1 MATIAVKTDS
11 ISISGYSGINA
22 DKTVVYAGIAGGVE
36 PITGPSNSTVNTC
49 LDTGTVGLKAC
60 NQQSVH
66 SALTFSI
73 SFQSTKDFSGDGLAR
88 MFIDNG
94 SGSTIQLASQS
105 GLTVTANSTV
115 INLQV
120 TWADICTNAGL
131 LANCTGTSGLYSK
144 TIKFGIDEDKSGE
157 VDEGERKTI
166 TLKLHYISSSDTVN
180 QAYCPT
186 VATGAGICNIEFTP
200 GDSKVFINTAIY
212 ALNDPATG
220 LDWESIV
227 VFPVA
232 TSAGNEANTIQ
243 NFTTL
248 QSTPIFKTINP
259 TDGTIPDSAVS
270 GGIENYQLYCFIYA
284 TKNLAQNIYKFVN
297 DTAAATTACITPSEV
312 VGVLGENKACF
323 ISTAAFGS
331 AMAPEVETFRQFRD
345 RYLLTNSWGR
355 EFVRNYYLYSPPLA
369 NLIADSEVLKTL
381 TRGVLYPILLFA
393 GLALQI
399 GVWGS
404 LMVMIFLAFTIQY
417 AYRRWLNNK
426 AAMMILILI
435 ASPLLKAEIIPDHK
449 LIQHDSSKEG
459 LVRITKDGAYIYDIQ
474 RPLKNQS
481 SKITFG
487 MAYQPEISVDVEQR
501 DNAGNGTGVFNTYI
515 FEDFYAESSGL
526 ILGYDY
532 ESYPWVDKGR
542 LGYQIGFGAMFVT
555 GNGILVTTGQPSNE
569 KFTFIT
575 LPINAG
581 AVYRFEYKDKQ
592 LVAPYVAGGATLLSL
607 IEKRE
612 DLAQPNAAFG
622 FGFYGAGGVM
632 LNVGA
637 LDPDAGYQLDS
648 EYGISN
654 LWLTA
659 EFRLTEVNNEA
670 FTFSNQYLN
679 AGLSFDF

>member
-1 MATIAVKTDS
+1 MAVIAVKADS
-11 ISISGYSGINA
+11 VAISGYSNINA
-22 DKTVVYAGIAGGVE
+22 EKTVVYGGIAGGVE
-36 PITGPSNSTVNTC
+36 PIVGPSNSTVNTC
-49 LDTGTVGLKAC
+49 IDANTVGLKAC
-60 NQQSVH
+60 NQLSVH
-66 SALTFSI
+66 SGLVFSI
-73 SFQSTKDFSGDGLAR
+73 SFQSTKEFPGDGLAR

-94 SGSTIQLASQS
+94 GSTIQIASQS
-105 GLTVTANSTV
+105 SLNVTANSTV
-115 INLQV
+115 ITLQT
-120 TWADICTNAGL
+120 TWADICTNSGL

-144 TIKFGIDEDKSGE
+144 SIKYGIDEDKSGE
-157 VDEGERKTI
+157 VDESERKTI

-180 QAYCPT
+180 QAFCPT
-186 VATGAGICNIEFTP
+186 TAAGAGICNIEFTP

-212 ALNDPATG
+212 ALNDPVTG
-220 LDWESIV
+220 IDWDSIA

-232 TSAGNEANTIQ
+232 TSTGNEANTIQ
-243 NFTTL
+243 NFSTL
-248 QSTPIFKTINP
+248 QSTPIFKSINAA
-259 TDGTIPDSAVS
+259 DGTIPDSAVS
-270 GGIENYQLYCFIYA
+270 GSIENYQLYCFVYA
-284 TKNLAQNIYKFVN
+284 TKNIAQNIYKFVN
-297 DTAAATTACITPSEV
+297 DTAAAATACITPSEV
-312 VGVLGENKACF
+312 VGILSDKSCF

-331 AMAPEVETFRQFRD
+331 VMAPEVETFRQFRN

-355 EFVRNYYLYSPPLA
+355 EFVRNYYQYSPPLA
-369 NLIADSEVLKTL
+369 NMIADSEILKL
-381 TRGVLYPILLFA
+381 FTRALLYPILLFA

-399 GVWGS
+399 GLWGS
-404 LMVMIFLAFTIQY
+404 LLAMLVLVFAIQNMC
-417 AYRRWLNNK
+417 RRWLNK
-426 AAMMILILI
+426 KTALIVLILI
-435 ASPLLKAEIIPDHK
+435 ASPLLKAEIIPDSK
-449 LIQHDSSKEG
+449 TIQHESAKDG
-459 LVRITKDGAYIYDIQ
+459 LVRITKDGTYIYDIK

-487 MAYQPEISVDVEQR
+487 MAYQPEISIDVEQR
-501 DNAGNGTGVFNTYI
+501 DAAGNGTGTFNNYI

-532 ESYPWVDKGR
+532 ESYPWVDMGR

-555 GNGILVTTGQPSNE
+555 GSGILVTTGQPSNE

-592 LVAPYVAGGATLLSL
+592 MVAPYVAGGATLLTL
-607 IEKRE
+607 LEKRE
-612 DLAQPNAAFG
+612 DISKPSAAFG

-637 LDPDAGYQLDS
+637 IDPDAGYQLDS

-659 EFRLTEVNNEA
+659 EFRLTEVKNEA